1 MELKPVQRV
10 EGLSKQEF
18 IERFVRTKTPVI
30 LKDFV
35 GGPALDTWSYPYF
48 KEVAGDLIVPVHGS
62 ENAHPDMVH
71 SAPMTKMKFGEYLD
85 LIQREPTESRLFLF
99 NLLLEKPEIRKQL
112 VFNKVADNIL
122 TWLPLMFFGGGGSS
136 TRNHFDID
144 MSHVFLTQFDGEKK
158 VTLFP
163 NSCSPLLYK
172 LPYNFHGIGDLKNR
186 DFEKFPALQYASG
199 WEGTIRRGETLF
211 MPAGY
216 WHYIQYLTGGYSV
229 SVRALSSARDRVVGF
244 SNLVITR
251 NFDNA
256 MRKLLKDR
264 WYKYKLNEAYQR
276 AEKAMRRLGPKQ
288 DRSSNR

>member
-1 MELKPVQRV
+1 MDLQPVQRV

-18 IERFVRTKTPVI
+18 TERFVRTKTPVI

-35 GGPALDTWSYPYF
+35 MGPALELWNYDYF
-48 KEVAGDLIVPVHGS
+48 KKVAGDLVVPVHGS

-71 SAPMTKMKFGEYLD
+71 SAPIAKMKFGAYLD

-99 NLLLEKPEIRKQL
+99 NLLLEKPELRKQL
-112 VFNKVADNIL
+112 LFNKVADNIL

-144 MSHVFLTQFDGEKK
+144 MSHVFLTQFQGEKK

-163 NSCSPLLYK
+163 NSSSPLLYK
-172 LPYNFHGIGDLKNR
+172 LPFNFHGIGDLRNR
-186 DFEKFPALQYASG
+186 DFEKFPALKFTKG
-199 WEGTIRRGETLF
+199 WEGTIRFGETIF

-244 SNLVITR
+244 SNLVLTR

-256 MRKLLKDR
+256 MRKLLKDK
-264 WYKYKLNEAYQR
+264 WYNYKVKTAYKR
-276 AEKAMRRLGPKQ
+276 AEKAIQKL
-288 DRSSNR
+288 S